1 MNHLI
6 KATTAALIATTF
18 SSFGAGAAP
27 LSAPLALRD
36 AVAPAL
42 QTVQWGGGGYYAY
55 DNGYYCPPYYG
66 YYSSGYYGYSARAY
80 YGGYG
85 GYAGYGYQPYYR
97 RYGYAPR
104 FYGSYWRGY

>member
-27 LSAPLALRD
+27 LSASLALRD
-36 AVAPAL
+36 AVAPVS
-42 QTVQWGGGGYYAY
+42 QTVWWRGGGYYAY
-55 DNGYYCPPYYG
+55 DYGYYCPPDYG
-66 YYSSGYYGYSARAY
+66 YYSSGYYGYSARTY
-80 YGGYG
+80 YG
-85 GYAGYGYQPYYR
+85 GYGYQPYYR

-104 FYGSYWRGY
+104 VYGGYWRGY